1 MRLIVRIVAA
11 VIVVA
16 GILASVAM
24 YVSAPPPPSLP
35 QDLRQA
41 LRMLPTDIES
51 LAGTLKPFVLARS
64 QRQGD
69 WFTKSDVT
77 LTFDAILDLNLS
89 SIERTEGFAATLAS
103 IRGREALWAVAA
115 KRDQEVLRE
124 RQTSMIKLGMHPY
137 ESITIIKF
145 STALPAAFEQAL
157 GRYSWV
163 TPLANGVRVFRRPD
177 LAIAALMPQPDMLI
191 LVTMIDSGDA
201 MLKSLVRRLETPG
214 DSIAFGDAARPWS
227 LIDFD
232 ASLWAIRRTKEGK
245 PGRRKDNVGRDW
257 EVFAYHQS
265 APDRALFRSVRVSW
279 PWRGQVEEARTDR
292 EPLTPGRIMWGGG
305 YADTR
310 SECAP
315 GTGLQCFLFS
325 FTVDA
330 LGIMIWM

>member
-1 MRLIVRIVAA
+1 MHLIVRIAA
-11 VIVVA
+11 AAIVVA
-16 GILASVAM
+16 GLLASVSM
-24 YVSAPPPPSLP
+24 FVSAPPPPSLP

-64 QRQGD
+64 QKQGD
-69 WFTKSDVT
+69 WFTKPDAT
-77 LTFDAILDLNLS
+77 LTFDAVLDLNLS
-89 SIERTEGFAATLAS
+89 SIERAEGFAATLAS

-115 KRDQEVLRE
+115 KRDQEVRRE

-145 STALPAAFEQAL
+145 SSALPAAFEQAL

-163 TPLANGVRVFRRPD
+163 RPLANGVRVFGRPD

-191 LVTMIDSGDA
+191 LVTMIDSHDA
-201 MLKSLVRRLETPG
+201 MLENLIRRLEVPR
-214 DSIAFGDAARPWS
+214 DSMAFDDAARAWS

-245 PGRRKDNVGRDW
+245 PGRRKDKDGRDW
-257 EVFAYHQS
+257 EVFAYDLS
-265 APDRALFRSVRVSW
+265 APDRALFRSVRAGW
-279 PWRGQVEEARTDR
+279 PWRGQVGEARSDR
-292 EPLTPGRIMWGGG
+292 EPVAPGRILWGGG

-330 LGIMIWM
+330 LGVMIWM